1 MVLIVRE
8 MTAEARI
15 PGKLLIF
22 GPPLLFLFYPGTLI
36 AESRGGIEIVFGLL
50 LATFIFTVYRAIK
63 SNRWL
68 DYVICGAVLGLTVLF
83 RSTPILFPL
92 FLLAFL
98 LYFVGRRVGGLIV
111 CRNVS
116 IIILTMLTVLSPWI
130 VRNYSLT
137 GRFIP
142 TASVMGVS
150 AQAGQYINQHLFEG
164 KPWWLLDRQASR
176 ERDAMAAKLGYP
188 FEDGAAGYYQTFY
201 NTIDEIKFSQY
212 LTAEVTQEYKE
223 SPLLLVR
230 CIGQNLIN
238 FWIAG
243 KTWTATAMNAVL
255 QLPYLALAMIGV
267 IHCFRNG
274 QARAVGLL
282 MLLIVYDVG
291 VHAPILAQARY
302 SISLMP
308 FVAILSTMGIVAIQ
322 NRIAAKPQVSDL
334 MSV

>member
-1 MVLIVRE
+1 
-8 MTAEARI
+8 
-15 PGKLLIF
+15 
-22 GPPLLFLFYPGTLI
+22 
-36 AESRGGIEIVFGLL
+36 
-50 LATFIFTVYRAIK
+50 
-63 SNRWL
+63 
-68 DYVICGAVLGLTVLF
+68 VLF